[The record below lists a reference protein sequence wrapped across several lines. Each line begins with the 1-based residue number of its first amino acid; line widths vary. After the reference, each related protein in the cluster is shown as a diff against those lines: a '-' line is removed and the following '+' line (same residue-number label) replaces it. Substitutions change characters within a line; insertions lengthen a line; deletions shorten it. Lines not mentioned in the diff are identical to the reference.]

1 MSSNFVVAAA
11 AGGSGAAALVQIVP
25 LLLIFVV
32 FYFLLIRPQQ
42 KRAKEHQAKIEAVAK
57 NDEVVTGGGLMGR
70 VTKVADDHV
79 EVELAPNVKVRALKS
94 TLADVKSRAA
104 KPAND

>member
-70 VTKVADDHV
+70 VTKVADGHV